1 MESELGELESR
12 LEQLITLHLR
22 TEADNVSLRARV
34 AELEAARRAQ
44 DAKLE
49 RTLSRL
55 DALLESLP
63 ED

>member
-1 MESELGELESR
+1 MESELAELESR

-22 TEADNVSLRARV
+22 AEADNVGLRARV

-44 DAKLE
+44 EAKLE
-49 RTLSRL
+49 RALGRL
-55 DALLESLP
+55 DALLETLP